1 MNKFDGIIRRE
12 QQKNCVMRNEAL
24 FAFYLQA
31 KINGQQERER
41 LWRRLVV
48 GCALLLVPGV
58 YLLDNVSAIVDLYV
72 GTIIRATVPMLYNG
86 TMTLVVFVLAVGWLG
101 HLISRR

>member
-1 MNKFDGIIRRE
+1 MNKFDDIIRRE
-12 QQKNCVMRNEAL
+12 QQKNYIIRNEAL

-31 KINGQQERER
+31 KINGQQERAR

-48 GCALLLVPGV
+48 GCALLFVPAV
-58 YLLDNVSAIVDLYV
+58 YLLDNVGAIVDLNV

-86 TMTLVVFVLAVGWLG
+86 TMTLVVFGLAVAWLG
-101 HLISRR
+101 HMISRR

>member
-1 MNKFDGIIRRE
+1 MRE
-12 QQKNCVMRNEAL
+12 KKQGKGEGGGRGESNRKEEQGEQGDEEDK
-24 FAFYLQA
+24 Y
-31 KINGQQERER
+31 GQQERER
-41 LWRRLVV
+41 LWRCLVV

-58 YLLDNVSAIVDLYV
+58 YLLDNVSVIVDLYV

-86 TMTLVVFVLAVGWLG
+86 TMTLVVFGLAVGWLG

>member
-1 MNKFDGIIRRE
+1 MNKFDDIIRRE
-12 QQKNCVMRNEAL
+12 QQKIYVMRNEAL

-31 KINGQQERER
+31 KINGQQERAR

-58 YLLDNVSAIVDLYV
+58 YLLDNVSVIVDLYV

-86 TMTLVVFVLAVGWLG
+86 TMTLVVFGLAVGWLG